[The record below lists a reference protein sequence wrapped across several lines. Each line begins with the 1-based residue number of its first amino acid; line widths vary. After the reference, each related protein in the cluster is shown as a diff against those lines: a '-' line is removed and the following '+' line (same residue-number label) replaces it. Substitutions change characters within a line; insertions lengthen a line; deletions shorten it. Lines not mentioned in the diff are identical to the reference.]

1 MMSPEIEGTIKNFLE
16 VLADLIERFG
26 EAPVEQALEELLP
39 GFSFEMQ
46 PRVSGSIG
54 DEGQAIELE
63 EGAAKFGLLRRAKNW
78 IKSKLPGKKTAAAGT
93 GAGTGGVAGA
103 LGGGLS
109 GAAGALVGKQW
120 DQDVNI
126 DGVSTDDVLNVKSK
140 TIEDLL
146 AQNQEAIQKM
156 IQVMTQTQQELSKKL
171 GDLDKSVD
179 YLSTD
184 DDETADTVDIRQDLG
199 LSKKKTKKEPEKEK
213 KAKEMEKAKKR
224 QDPAL

>member
-1 MMSPEIEGTIKNFLE
+1 MMSPEIEGIIKNFLE

-26 EAPVEQALEELLP
+26 EDPVELALEELLP
-39 GFSFEMQ
+39 GFAFEVQ
-46 PRVSGSIG
+46 PKISARLG
-54 DEGQAIELE
+54 DEGETVGLQEA
-63 EGAAKFGLLRRAKNW
+63 GKFKKGMGLLRKTKDW
-78 IKSKLPGKKTAAAGT
+78 VVGKVGT
-93 GAGTGGVAGA
+93 VGA
-103 LGGGLS
+103 
-109 GAAGALVGKQW
+109 GAAGLATGAAGKLATGLAAGAATLATKSW

-126 DGVSTDDVLNVKSK
+126 DGVSTDDTLNVKSK
-140 TIEDLL
+140 PIEDLL

-184 DDETADTVDIRQDLG
+184 GDETADTANIRQDLG
-199 LSKKKTKKEPEKEK
+199 LSRQKTKKEPEKEK

-224 QDPAL
+224 EEPVL